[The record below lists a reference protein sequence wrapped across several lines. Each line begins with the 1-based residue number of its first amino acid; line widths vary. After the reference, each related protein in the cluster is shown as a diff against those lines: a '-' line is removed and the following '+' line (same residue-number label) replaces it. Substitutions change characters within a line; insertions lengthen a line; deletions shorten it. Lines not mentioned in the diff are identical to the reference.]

1 MVGGIAGAANA
12 NRVYRMG
19 QVNRARPVVIAVI
32 VMAAALLA
40 GCSQGP
46 ARPAPSA
53 SVSPAHSA
61 RPARTARPAVAS
73 RRPGKKW
80 TSLSLVITQH
90 SLGGVA
96 IGMTMQQ
103 ASAAAGEPLIPVGD
117 GAYSPRGGAGAS
129 LSVQDTQGAVAC
141 VNAVVSGTSL
151 RVTTAQGFPLGGT
164 LSQLKAVYGTSL
176 QFVPPPTT
184 GYSTSPG
191 YVVNLPGG
199 NLAFI
204 ISRGKVESIAGG
216 PGVVPTTPC

>member
-1 MVGGIAGAANA
+1 
-12 NRVYRMG
+12 MG
-19 QVNRARPVVIAVI
+19 QVNRARSVIIAVI
-32 VMAAALLA
+32 VMAAASLA

-53 SVSPAHSA
+53 SVSSAHKAS
-61 RPARTARPAVAS
+61 PVVAAP
-73 RRPGKKW
+73 RRPGKRW
-80 TSLSLVITQH
+80 TSLSLIITQH
-90 SLGGVA
+90 SLGGVT
-96 IGMTMQQ
+96 IGMTMPQ
-103 ASAAAGEPLIPVGD
+103 ASAAAGEPLVPVGD

-129 LSVQDTQGAVAC
+129 LSVQDTQGTVAC

-151 RVTTAQGFPLGGT
+151 RVATAQGFLLGGT
-164 LSQLKAVYGTSL
+164 LAQLKAVYGGSL

-204 ISRGKVESIAGG
+204 ISRGKVESITGG
-216 PGVVPTTPC
+216 PGVLPTTPC

>member
-19 QVNRARPVVIAVI
+19 QVNRARPVIIAVI
-32 VMAAALLA
+32 VMAAASLA
-40 GCSQGP
+40 GCGQGP

-53 SVSPAHSA
+53 SASPTHKAS
-61 RPARTARPAVAS
+61 PVVAAPH
-73 RRPGKKW
+73 RPGKRW

-90 SLGGVA
+90 SLGGVTV
-96 IGMTMQQ
+96 GMTMQQ

-129 LSVQDTQGAVAC
+129 LSVQDTQGTVAC

-151 RVTTAQGFPLGGT
+151 RVMTAQGFPLGGS
-164 LSQLKAVYGTSL
+164 LAQLKAVYGSSL

-191 YVVNLPGG
+191 YEVSLPGG

-216 PGVVPTTPC
+216 PGVLPTTPC